1 MRKLCLQQEPS
12 ISLIL
17 LTLKEL
23 SKHARKADAEDAD
36 VYEELAR
43 EAIRHKT
50 KVDVT
55 SLCLSVLGGRA
66 ADAISK
72 AISKCLKEKVES
84 KNDDKFSKP
93 EKNAP
98 KPENS
103 PLHNLYQMGFQPPF
117 AANFP
122 QPQGYGY
129 RNPKPRPYTPNYRPR
144 GAACLFCDSTSHLV
158 KDCEKMKAAKG
169 KQLKFNIF
177 MILEVVC
184 SPS

>member
-1 MRKLCLQQEPS
+1 MRALCLQQEPS

-17 LTLKEL
+17 LTLEEL
-23 SKHARKADAEDAD
+23 AKHLRKADADDAE
-36 VYEELAR
+36 VYKELAR
-43 EAIRHKT
+43 QAIRHQT

-84 KNDDKFSKP
+84 KNGDKCSKP
-93 EKNAP
+93 EKNVP

-103 PLHNLYQMGFQPPF
+103 PLHYLYPFMYPMGFQTPF
-117 AANFP
+117 ASNFP

-129 RNPKPRPYTPNYRPR
+129 RNLMPRSYTPNFRPR

-158 KDCEKMKAAKG
+158 RDCYKMKAAKG
-169 KQLKFNIF
+169 K
-177 MILEVVC
+177 
-184 SPS
+184 

>member
-1 MRKLCLQQEPS
+1 MRALCLQQEPS

-17 LTLKEL
+17 LTLEEL
-23 SKHARKADAEDAD
+23 AKHSRKADAEDAE

-43 EAIRHKT
+43 QAIRHQT

-84 KNDDKFSKP
+84 KNGDKCSKP
-93 EKNAP
+93 EKNVP

-103 PLHNLYQMGFQPPF
+103 PLHNLYPFMYPMGFQTPF
-117 AANFP
+117 ASNFP

-129 RNPKPRPYTPNYRPR
+129 RNLMPRSYTPNFRPR

-158 KDCEKMKAAKG
+158 RDCDKMKAAKG
-169 KQLKFNIF
+169 K
-177 MILEVVC
+177 
-184 SPS
+184 